1 MIRLAIQLPNHQ
13 MSAFDWTKPVL
24 TMGRAQNNDVVF
36 AAENVS
42 GQHAQIL
49 QDGGRYLFRDLR
61 STNGSILVR
70 RNKKCLLKDDQLE
83 IALEPGD
90 RLFLASMEHVIAV
103 EAIEADSVLED
114 EMYEKTILA
123 EENARPVDLEISLGD
138 DYEAL
143 RSAVRLARELAGLE
157 SLHDV
162 AELACQSCMRAYYK
176 ARRTLFL
183 VPKWG
188 GFEVEF
194 VCGETG
200 AGTDT
205 ASTLLKSQILLDRCL
220 TEHKGFLFLF
230 EKNRMQAIATMAMP
244 AESVDAPGMGQDRVI
259 LCCPLFQHDRCYGF
273 LEVEAPLGSP
283 DRHSLTRRD
292 LSLATLMGHLISS
305 RLHDLENQRARL
317 KLARKA
323 TAGYLSAT
331 VGHCFKNLLF
341 VPMSLSKML
350 PICLAQGKMDE
361 VQWMLARNNVNIRY
375 LDILSNEFAAASKD
389 PSEGFE
395 PIFIERILEE
405 VALLINQI
413 DPERVEA
420 RLMLPPHPM
429 PRVECHGAALRR
441 LFMNLTL
448 NAVDAFLSVNQT
460 GKQAAKGLIEL
471 RAEYDEPKAEASLT
485 VHDNGPGIPEA
496 ILESLREIYGQVQ
509 ESADALGDLQNIAER
524 VHSTKDQ
531 GFKEH
536 YGLGFL
542 FVCQTVRQHQGR
554 MEVESAPGQG
564 TRFTITIPRHR
575 AGTSPGTIAVE

>member
-1 MIRLAIQLPNHQ
+1 MIRLAIQLPNRQ

-24 TMGRAQNNDVVF
+24 TMGRAQTNDVVF

-49 QDGGRYLFRDLR
+49 QDGGRYIFRDLH

-83 IALEPGD
+83 IPLEPGD
-90 RLFLASMEHVIAV
+90 RLYLASMEHVIAV

-123 EENARPVDLEISLGD
+123 EENARPMDLEISLGD

-157 SLHDV
+157 SIHDI
-162 AELACQSCMRAYYK
+162 AELACQSCMRAFFK
-176 ARRTLFL
+176 ARRVLFL
-183 VPKWG
+183 VPKGG
-188 GFEVEF
+188 GFEVEY
-194 VCGETG
+194 VCGEV
-200 AGTDT
+200 GTATET
-205 ASTLLKSQILLDRCL
+205 ASTLLKSKILLDRCL

-244 AESVDAPGMGQDRVI
+244 AELVDAPGMDQDRVI
-259 LCCPLFQHDRCYGF
+259 LCCPLFQHDHCYGF
-273 LEVEAPLGSP
+273 LEIEAPLGSK

-292 LSLATLMGHLISS
+292 LSLTTLMGHLISS
-305 RLHDLENQRARL
+305 RLHDQENQRARL

-341 VPMSLSKML
+341 VPMSLGKML

-395 PIFIERILEE
+395 PIYVERILEE
-405 VALLINQI
+405 VAELINQI
-413 DPERVEA
+413 DPVRVEA
-420 RLMLPPHPM
+420 QLLLPHQLPL
-429 PRVECHGAALRR
+429 VECHGAALRR

-448 NAVDAFLSVNQT
+448 NAVDAFLSTNQV
-460 GKQAAKGLIEL
+460 GKQAAKGIIEL
-471 RAEYDEPKAEASLT
+471 QAAYDGQKAEVSLS
-485 VHDNGPGIPEA
+485 VHDNGPGIPET
-496 ILESLREIYGQVQ
+496 ILESLREIYHQVQ
-509 ESADALGDLQNIAER
+509 ESADALNDLQDIAER

-531 GFKEH
+531 GLKEH

-542 FVCQTVRQHQGR
+542 FVCQTVRQHQGQ
-554 MEVESAPGQG
+554 MQIESAPGQG
-564 TRFTITIPRHR
+564 ARFTITIPRHR